1 MLDTILRL
9 LHPTMPY
16 VTETLWTA
24 LTDGVDGQKESLV
37 VSAWPDAS
45 MTTNGA
51 DVDPVA
57 QRRVED
63 LIKLVTEI
71 RRFRSD
77 QGVKPSQRVPA
88 RVDCSAADLQA
99 QEPAI
104 RNLARI
110 DEPSEGFSATAS
122 IELRLSQT
130 TITVELDTSDTVDK
144 DAERKRM
151 EKDLKAAN
159 KELETTGK
167 KLANEN
173 FLTKAP
179 DAVVNKIRERR
190 AIAEEEVARISARLA
205 DLG

>member
-1 MLDTILRL
+1 M
-9 LHPTMPY
+9 
-16 VTETLWTA
+16 
-24 LTDGVDGQKESLV
+24 
-37 VSAWPDAS
+37 
-45 MTTNGA
+45 
-51 DVDPVA
+51 
-57 QRRVED
+57 
-63 LIKLVTEI
+63 
-71 RRFRSD
+71 
-77 QGVKPSQRVPA
+77 KPSQRVPA
-88 RVDCSAADLQA
+88 RVDCSAADLQE

-173 FLTKAP
+173 FLMKAP

-205 DLG
+205 GLG